1 MFNSNSLNYQL
12 DSVDNILNFINKRNV
27 ELVLIDDLTANFT
40 DQISFSIK
48 ELRLSLLEHIQRLT
62 DLAWNYKLSIVV
74 TNTVRADLNNLVEVE
89 KETHYNLV
97 NRMIHLRIYLQRI
110 NNLWVATNNYGEY
123 ANFKIDET
131 GIKEV

>member
-1 MFNSNSLNYQL
+1 M
-12 DSVDNILNFINKRNV
+12 
-27 ELVLIDDLTANFT
+27 LIDDLTANFT

-62 DLAWNYKLSIVV
+62 ELAWNYKLSIVV
-74 TNTVRADLNNLVEVE
+74 TNTVRADLNNLVEAE